1 MELRDIEYFA
11 VIAEHGHLGRAADAL
26 GLSQPALSKSLRRLE
41 QALQVKLVKRT
52 PKGVELTAEG
62 SVLLLRVRE
71 LRLSLQGVAREVAD
85 VSQGR
90 VGHLRIGVSAAIS
103 EQFLSVAFATL
114 LKDAPRTK
122 LIVSVSDND
131 LMVPALCNGELDL
144 IIHYLPVTPPEGVVC
159 ERLYDSEYVVCA
171 SAKHRLAGRKQ
182 VTLAELA
189 QERWALKELALPAQ
203 QRLLEKFRDSGFPP
217 PRVAFQSRSAALRLR
232 TVGSSDLLTIVSRDC
247 IEQATSAATVI
258 TLPVNALARL
268 RPVGVIF
275 RRETYLPPVGR
286 RFIEIIKAMAKDMPV
301 PRGAKADISE
311 RVWLTL

>member
-62 SVLLLRVRE
+62 FVLLLRVRE
-71 LRLSLQGVAREVAD
+71 LRLSLQGVAREIAD

-90 VGHLRIGVSAAIS
+90 VGHLRIGVSTAIS

-144 IIHYLPVTPPEGVVC
+144 IIHYLPVTPPEGLVC
-159 ERLYDSEYVVCA
+159 EHLYDSEYVVCA

-189 QERWALKELALPAQ
+189 QERWALNELTLPAQ

-217 PRVAFQSRSAALRLR
+217 PRVVFQSRSAALRLR
-232 TVGSSDLLTIVSRDC
+232 TVGSSDLLTIASRDC

-258 TLPVNALARL
+258 TLPVDALAWL
-268 RPVGVIF
+268 RPVGLIF

-301 PRGAKADISE
+301 PRGAKRTSAKEFS
-311 RVWLTL
+311 

>member
-71 LRLSLQGVAREVAD
+71 LRLSLQGVAREIAD

-103 EQFLSVAFATL
+103 ERLLSAAFAAL

-144 IIHYLPVTPPEGVVC
+144 IIHYLP
-159 ERLYDSEYVVCA
+159 RYA
-171 SAKHRLAGRKQ
+171 AGRSCLGAFVRFRICRVRIGEASIGRTK
-182 VTLAELA
+182 AGDA
-189 QERWALKELALPAQ
+189 RGIGAGAMG
-203 QRLLEKFRDSGFPP
+203 LE
-217 PRVAFQSRSAALRLR
+217 
-232 TVGSSDLLTIVSRDC
+232 
-247 IEQATSAATVI
+247 
-258 TLPVNALARL
+258 
-268 RPVGVIF
+268 
-275 RRETYLPPVGR
+275 
-286 RFIEIIKAMAKDMPV
+286 
-301 PRGAKADISE
+301 
-311 RVWLTL
+311 

>member
-41 QALQVKLVKRT
+41 QALHVKLVKRT

-62 SVLLLRVRE
+62 FVLLLRVRE
-71 LRLSLQGVAREVAD
+71 LRLSLQGVAREIAD

-90 VGHLRIGVSAAIS
+90 VGHLRIGVSTAIS

-114 LKDAPRTK
+114 LKDGPRTK

-159 ERLYDSEYVVCA
+159 EHLYDSEYVVCA

-189 QERWALKELALPAQ
+189 QERWALNELTLPAQ

-232 TVGSSDLLTIVSRDC
+232 TVGSSDLLTIASRDC

-258 TLPVNALARL
+258 TLPVDALAWL
-268 RPVGVIF
+268 RPVGLIF

-301 PRGAKADISE
+301 ARGAKRTSAKE
-311 RVWLTL
+311 FG